1 MTTHSFLGA
10 RLSPPCAIRPDIA
23 LVRREPEPHPP
34 SLIFVKG
41 TRPSKEGRGE
51 CFRKGSIVL
60 GIVCTRPRELRK
72 YGRPLTLAH
81 CVCPKHLC
89 SQHSRRPAGRRHG
102 LRAAV
107 LPATRQ
113 HLPHAILPPHTQGRL
128 WPPPR
133 ISSNS
138 VLFSPIS
145 LPWGPL
151 HRSQHTHTN
160 ASAFMFVISLH
171 LLVAVKYMLP
181 EMG

>member
-1 MTTHSFLGA
+1 M
-10 RLSPPCAIRPDIA
+10 
-23 LVRREPEPHPP
+23 
-34 SLIFVKG
+34 
-41 TRPSKEGRGE
+41 
-51 CFRKGSIVL
+51 
-60 GIVCTRPRELRK
+60 
-72 YGRPLTLAH
+72 
-81 CVCPKHLC
+81 
-89 SQHSRRPAGRRHG
+89 
-102 LRAAV
+102 

-128 WPPPR
+128 WPTPR

-151 HRSQHTHTN
+151 HRNQHTHTN

>member
-72 YGRPLTLAH
+72 HGRPLTLAH

-102 LRAAV
+102 LRAVRAASDE
-107 LPATRQ
+107 ATSPTC
-113 HLPHAILPPHTQGRL
+113 HPTSPHSGPVVAASTYLFKFCTVFPNLSALGSPTQE
-128 WPPPR
+128 
-133 ISSNS
+133 
-138 VLFSPIS
+138 
-145 LPWGPL
+145 
-151 HRSQHTHTN
+151 
-160 ASAFMFVISLH
+160 SAHSHKCLSLH
-171 LLVAVKYMLP
+171 VCHQSSFTSGSEVYAS
-181 EMG
+181 